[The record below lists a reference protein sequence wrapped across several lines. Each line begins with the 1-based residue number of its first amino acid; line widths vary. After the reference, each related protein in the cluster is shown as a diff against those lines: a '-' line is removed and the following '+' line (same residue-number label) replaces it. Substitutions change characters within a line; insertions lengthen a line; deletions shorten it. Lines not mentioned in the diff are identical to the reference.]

1 MFDVGW
7 QELFIIMLVALVV
20 VGPKELPRVLRTIT
34 LWARRA
40 RQMAREFQDGLED
53 LAREADI
60 ADIKRKLEQE
70 AETIVDQSRSIDPG
84 RSIDAMARDVQDS
97 MPTLPPTPP
106 VSEPDKPPIQPG
118 SSEASNS

>member
-7 QELFIIMLVALVV
+7 QELFIIVLVALVV
-20 VGPKELPRVLRTIT
+20 VGPKELPRLLRTIT

-60 ADIKRKLEQE
+60 ADIKRKLERE
-70 AETIVDQSRSIDPG
+70 AETIVDQGRSIDPT
-84 RSIDAMARDVQDS
+84 RAIDATAREVEAS
-97 MPTLPPTPP
+97 MPAMPPAPETPDQGKSNP
-106 VSEPDKPPIQPG
+106 SG
-118 SSEASNS
+118 SSGTPSA